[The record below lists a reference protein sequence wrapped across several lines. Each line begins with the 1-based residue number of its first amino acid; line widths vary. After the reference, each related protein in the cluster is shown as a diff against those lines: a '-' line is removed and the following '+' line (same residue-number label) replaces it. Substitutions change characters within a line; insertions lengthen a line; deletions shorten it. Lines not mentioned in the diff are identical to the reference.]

1 MALNLKIDFEKRY
14 KLETNSNVTSCRFI
28 SPLQNG
34 THMLLGIEIGAD
46 AHPLMPHVFNL
57 SFGPLDNAGQI
68 DDQAKLSHADHSRVF
83 STILFAALTFLK
95 EHPGKY
101 LGIDGSNNA
110 RAYLYYR
117 CIRNNFIYLS
127 QYFNIHG
134 IKYYVRILRKI
145 FDRDEDCPIDAGDV
159 LAIPQVVEEGERMV
173 SNKLYNY
180 FIFNIK

>member
-1 MALNLKIDFEKRY
+1 
-14 KLETNSNVTSCRFI
+14 LETSSNITSCRFI
-28 SPLQNG
+28 SPLKNG
-34 THMLLGIEIGAD
+34 GRMPLGIEIGTE

-57 SFGPLDNAGQI
+57 SFGPLNKAGQI

-83 STILFAALTFLK
+83 STILFAALAFLK

-117 CIRNNFIYLS
+117 CIRNNFRYLS
-127 QYFNIHG
+127 QHFNIHG
-134 IKYYVRILRKI
+134 IKYYVRILRKL
-145 FDRDEDCPIDAGDV
+145 FDQDENYPIDVDDL
-159 LAIPQVVEEGERMV
+159 LAIPRLIEEEERMV
-173 SNKLYNY
+173 SNRLYNY